1 MLIFVLINPRNITI
15 PGIVIKVTSFIIYP
29 NFWDKVLCKIQYK
42 ILYNIIQTLLVYFRN
57 RHLYQNLVVP
67 VVHIFSLI
75 IMTYLKILIGIES
88 LDKKQCPARFSP
100 PRVKLSSFIEGTF
113 SPKKGESNLWLL
125 LISVFVNLR
134 NFMI

>member
-75 IMTYLKILIGIES
+75 IMTYLKILIGIKS
-88 LDKKQCPARFSP
+88 LNTKQFSARLSP
-100 PRVKLSSFIEGTF
+100 PPVKLSSFIGVKF
-113 SPKKGESNLWLL
+113 SPQKRESNLWLL
-125 LISVFVNLR
+125 LIFVFVNLR